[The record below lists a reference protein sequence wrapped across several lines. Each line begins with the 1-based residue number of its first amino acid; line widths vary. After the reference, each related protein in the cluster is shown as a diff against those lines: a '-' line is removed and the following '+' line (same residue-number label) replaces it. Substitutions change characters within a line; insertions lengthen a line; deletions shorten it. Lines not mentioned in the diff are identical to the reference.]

1 MSGEGAK
8 SAACYM
14 SPFVLCHEGSLVLS
28 LPWSLVANMLQLHK
42 SRHCWVLYGPTT
54 NGKVLLV
61 QVDAYA
67 VLEFGFLASKLLIAL
82 LEKQSPGLASEGLD
96 QIKGGYP
103 LMGFHATT
111 TILCS
116 ICQRL
121 EPVAAT
127 HFKSGI
133 SFSHGSR
140 KGKCACV
147 F

>member
-1 MSGEGAK
+1 
-8 SAACYM
+8 
-14 SPFVLCHEGSLVLS
+14 
-28 LPWSLVANMLQLHK
+28 
-42 SRHCWVLYGPTT
+42 LYGPTT

-103 LMGFHATT
+103 LMVFHAS

-133 SFSHGSR
+133 SFSHGR
-140 KGKCACV
+140 ANVHV

>member
-1 MSGEGAK
+1 MSGEGTK

-67 VLEFGFLASKLLIAL
+67 ALEFGFLASKLLIAL
-82 LEKQSPGLASEGLD
+82 LEKQSPSLASEGLG

-103 LMGFHATT
+103 LMVFHAS

-116 ICQRL
+116 ICQSL
-121 EPVAAT
+121 EAVAAT
-127 HFKSGI
+127 HLESVLAMVQGRANVHVCFRI
-133 SFSHGSR
+133 
-140 KGKCACV
+140 
-147 F
+147 